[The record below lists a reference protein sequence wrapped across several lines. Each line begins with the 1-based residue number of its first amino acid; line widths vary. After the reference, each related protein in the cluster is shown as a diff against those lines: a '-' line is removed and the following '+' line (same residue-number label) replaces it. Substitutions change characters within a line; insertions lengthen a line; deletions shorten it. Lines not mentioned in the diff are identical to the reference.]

1 MNISLSTPQNNCAG
15 NVPFPGTMGHTTR
28 RSIPV
33 TASPS
38 FMEERVLDKGFS
50 LYLTE
55 LLPSTPVVMSSDTW
69 PTGFGWVF
77 IISGRIFY
85 HHDSFG
91 REIRMEAG
99 MNRLAFQPGASGSA
113 RLYPGDPIRIVT
125 ITLSQ
130 ERFVQTMASD
140 IAHLP
145 EGFRRACRKPDSPGI
160 FALNHNTW
168 DIQAALSRLVA
179 ILSCPGASELLVK
192 GLALEL
198 MGLQTMQFSKEV
210 CRTISS
216 KEQEKIIQAQS
227 LLTGAM
233 ENPPKL
239 TELARRVGLT
249 PNRLSQGFKAVY
261 GATPFVCLKRARL
274 ERAQELLATRQMNVT
289 ETAMAVGYDSL
300 SHFSKAF
307 YNHFKRKPCEVKSR
321 ILP

>member
-1 MNISLSTPQNNCAG
+1 
-15 NVPFPGTMGHTTR
+15 
-28 RSIPV
+28 
-33 TASPS
+33 
-38 FMEERVLDKGFS
+38 
-50 LYLTE
+50 
-55 LLPSTPVVMSSDTW
+55 
-69 PTGFGWVF
+69 
-77 IISGRIFY
+77 
-85 HHDSFG
+85 
-91 REIRMEAG
+91 

-113 RLYPGDPIRIVT
+113 RLHPGDPIRIVT

-130 ERFVQTMASD
+130 ERFTRTMASD

-145 EGFRRACRKPDSPGI
+145 EGFRRACREPDSPGV

-179 ILSCPGASELLVK
+179 VLARPGASELLVK

-198 MGLQTMQFSKEV
+198 MGLQTMLFSKEA
-210 CRTISS
+210 CQTLSS
-216 KEQEKIIQAQS
+216 EENKKIIQAQS

-233 ENPPKL
+233 DNPPKL
-239 TELARRVGLT
+239 TELARSVGLT
-249 PNRLSQGFKAVY
+249 PNRLSQGFKSIY
-261 GATPFVCLKRARL
+261 GATPFVYLKQARL
-274 ERAQELLATRQMNVT
+274 ERAHELLANRQMNVT